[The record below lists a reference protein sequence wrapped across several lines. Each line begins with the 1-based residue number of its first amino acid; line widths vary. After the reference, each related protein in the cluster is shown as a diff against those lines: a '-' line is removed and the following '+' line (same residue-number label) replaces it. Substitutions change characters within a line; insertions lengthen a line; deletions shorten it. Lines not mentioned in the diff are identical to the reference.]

1 MDDELQRRLR
11 AADPLTAGDGLTRT
25 PAQLEK
31 LKEFALME
39 TKRRSA
45 ATPRLVGT
53 AALTALAGV
62 IFFGGFVGP
71 QKTLAFSPVPTAVTS
86 PQLAAADAACRAPV
100 EGYPD
105 YPVPF
110 AGSTLIN
117 LELFGNGGVAIYS
130 NGVTTGACMVLIDG
144 ETAVAGIRAD
154 QVSSKEFINT
164 GGSTEFA
171 GQRVSMLTGV
181 TPAGAVRVDVE
192 GIDGAYATVVD
203 GLYGLWLPQEVFGQ
217 NLELVLV
224 ARDESGNE
232 LKRQA
237 ISW

>member
-1 MDDELQRRLR
+1 MGN
-11 AADPLTAGDGLTRT
+11 PLTDGNGIART
-25 PAQLEK
+25 LAQPVK
-31 LKEFALME
+31 VKENALMSD
-39 TKRRSA
+39 KRVVGLN
-45 ATPRLVGT
+45 PRVARVAVLT
-53 AALTALAGV
+53 ASALAGV

-86 PQLAAADAACRAPV
+86 SQLAAADAACRAPV

-130 NGVTTGACMVLIDG
+130 DGATTGACMVLIDG

>member
-1 MDDELQRRLR
+1 MRGDMKEKSIAPRF
-11 AADPLTAGDGLTRT
+11 AG
-25 PAQLEK
+25 
-31 LKEFALME
+31 
-39 TKRRSA
+39 
-45 ATPRLVGT
+45 V
-53 AALTALAGV
+53 AALTAVALAGT
-62 IFFGGFVGP
+62 IIGGGLLGP
-71 QKTLAFSPVPTAVTS
+71 ESALAFSPVPTAVTS
-86 PQLAAADAACRAPV
+86 SQLAAADAACRAPI
-100 EGYPD
+100 EGD
-105 YPVPF
+105 SGYPVPF

-154 QVSSKEFINT
+154 QVLSKEFINT

-217 NLELVLV
+217 DLELVLV

-237 ISW
+237 ISL

>member
-1 MDDELQRRLR
+1 MSDKRVAGSNPRVARE
-11 AADPLTAGDGLTRT
+11 AVLTA
-25 PAQLEK
+25 
-31 LKEFALME
+31 
-39 TKRRSA
+39 
-45 ATPRLVGT
+45 
-53 AALTALAGV
+53 AALAAV
-62 IFFGGFVGP
+62 IFAGGFTRP

-86 PQLAAADAACRAPV
+86 SQLAAADAACRAPV

-171 GQRVSMLTGV
+171 GQRVSMLIPNLINRRFHKHGLILLTSQ
-181 TPAGAVRVDVE
+181 
-192 GIDGAYATVVD
+192 VD
-203 GLYGLWLPQEVFGQ
+203 GVSVRFSEGGRVH
-217 NLELVLV
+217 V
-224 ARDESGNE
+224 ARP
-232 LKRQA
+232 
-237 ISW
+237 

>member
-1 MDDELQRRLR
+1 MSDQRIAGVTPRVAR
-11 AADPLTAGDGLTRT
+11 VGVLTA
-25 PAQLEK
+25 
-31 LKEFALME
+31 
-39 TKRRSA
+39 
-45 ATPRLVGT
+45 ATV
-53 AALTALAGV
+53 AGV
-62 IFFGGFVGP
+62 IFFGGFAGA
-71 QKTLAFSPVPTAVTS
+71 QKTLAYSPVPTPVTEAE
-86 PQLAAADAACRAPV
+86 LAAADAACRAPV

-232 LKRQA
+232 LQRQA
-237 ISW
+237 ISL